1 MKIKNKGIAAFAL
14 TLLFTSMANAGDGTI
29 NFTGEIVAATCTV
42 AGSSGSTVD
51 VQLGKINKSALPA
64 QGSTAS
70 ATMFTIG
77 LNSCDSSITKAQ
89 VSFDG
94 TGDSTNQSLLAVTG
108 GASGVA
114 IGIYEADGTTQLPLF
129 TKSKAITIN
138 NGAGAFNFVAKY
150 VATNASIVVGKANS
164 SATFSVAYQ

>member
-1 MKIKNKGIAAFAL
+1 MKIKNKGIAVFAL
-14 TLLFTSMANAGDGTI
+14 TLLFASMANADDGTI

-64 QGSTAS
+64 PGATAS

-77 LNSCDSSITKAQ
+77 LSGCDNAITKAQ

-94 TGDSTNQSLLAVTG
+94 ASDSTDSSLLAVTG
-108 GASGVA
+108 GASGVG
-114 IGIYEADGTTQLPLF
+114 IGIYEADGTTKLPLF
-129 TKSKAITIN
+129 TKSRAVTIS

-164 SATFSVAYQ
+164 SATFAVAYQ